1 MNPYIIIG
9 VMVVIDLITLPII
22 IKKILKKD
30 GKNKGIKIAVL
41 IAAFVIVEAV
51 CSFFCIESNVFYD
64 REGNQYKSAE
74 SIVYYDREGVS
85 YTLRETGMA
94 RKHFVSTDGRIMRIA
109 ERAYVDKDGYLVFDL
124 KNEGPNSPSVALSPQ
139 SAITLPSLQNERIQ
153 DRMCIVEVGQTV
165 PRTVAMALSNAMI
178 TLLGDLMQAN
188 RHMNSTTH
196 LIQGWQDGAIV
207 YMGKVVNKEIANR
220 YGLRYVDISLL
231 TQLS

>member
-51 CSFFCIESNVFYD
+51 CSFFCIESNVFFD

-124 KNEGPNSPSVALSPQ
+124 KNEFK
-139 SAITLPSLQNERIQ
+139 SAEKEGVYKDADGNEYYKAEDVSWKRNGEIQ
-153 DRMCIVEVGQTV
+153 TG
-165 PRTVAMALSNAMI
+165 N
-178 TLLGDLMQAN
+178 
-188 RHMNSTTH
+188 
-196 LIQGWQDGAIV
+196 
-207 YMGKVVNKEIANR
+207 GK
-220 YGLRYVDISLL
+220 
-231 TQLS
+231 

>member
-41 IAAFVIVEAV
+41 VAAFVIVEAV

-109 ERAYVDKDGYLVFDL
+109 ERTYIDKDGYLVFDL
-124 KNEGPNSPSVALSPQ
+124 ENEFKKSGEDGIYKDADG
-139 SAITLPSLQNERIQ
+139 NEYYKAE
-153 DRMCIVEVGQTV
+153 EVKWKRNG
-165 PRTVAMALSNAMI
+165 
-178 TLLGDLMQAN
+178 
-188 RHMNSTTH
+188 
-196 LIQGWQDGAIV
+196 
-207 YMGKVVNKEIANR
+207 EIKLEKGR
-220 YGLRYVDISLL
+220 
-231 TQLS
+231 